1 MRALLLPARA
11 SIPLAFFPF
20 PFASLM
26 QFALITSDV
35 ASEKFYMQQK
45 NSGTQSCRW
54 CAMCIPRSFITTQWV
69 HAIRERFKV
78 LCGFSSRFQPLEVR
92 FVGARLLA
100 SHFDEVSTLHLVHYY
115 NHWQLAF
122 YHTLVCAFPLRCQC
136 QSDKAEKIY
145 SLSLLCSPI
154 VRWHF
159 SPQHCN
165 SWVFFVCCLA
175 VCWFACLFGCRHLP
189 NTG

>member
-11 SIPLAFFPF
+11 SHLHSFLF

-78 LCGFSSRFQPLEVR
+78 LCGYSSRFQPLEVR

-115 NHWQLAF
+115 YHWQLAF